1 MENGKFGDN
10 AMNNPAV
17 WLVIAGAVLVGLLM
31 SRHNDKNKGFTK
43 FGRFIGSEKL
53 LKDYDEEN
61 NFIDKYSR

>member
-1 MENGKFGDN
+1 
-10 AMNNPAV
+10 MNNPAV
-17 WLVIAGAVLVGLLM
+17 WLAVAGAVIVGLLT

>member
-1 MENGKFGDN
+1 
-10 AMNNPAV
+10 MNNPVIWLAV
-17 WLVIAGAVLVGLLM
+17 AGAVIVGLLT
-31 SRHNDKNKGFTK
+31 SKHNDKNKGFTK

>member
-1 MENGKFGDN
+1 
-10 AMNNPAV
+10 MNHPAV
-17 WLVIAGAVLVGLLM
+17 WLVVAGAVIVGLLM
-31 SRHNDKNKGFTK
+31 SKHNDKNTGFTK

>member
-1 MENGKFGDN
+1 
-10 AMNNPAV
+10 MNDPAV
-17 WLVIAGAVLVGLLM
+17 WLVVAGAVLVGLLM

-61 NFIDKYSR
+61 KFIDKYSR